1 MDIETYSKLAL
12 RTAAE
17 GYSQRDNV
25 IHAALGI
32 GGEAG
37 EILDHVKKAAFNNRA
52 LDNKHLI
59 AEISDVMWYLN
70 LLVASLG
77 TTWGHVLSVNI
88 AKLEA
93 RYPDLKYD
101 ADRSLN
107 RDLAA
112 EKAAME
118 SV

>member
-37 EILDHVKKAAFNNRA
+37 EILDHVKKVAFNNRA

>member
-12 RTAAE
+12 RTAPE
-17 GYSQRDNV
+17 GYTKGDNS
-25 IHAALGI
+25 IHASLGI

-37 EILDHVKKAAFNNRA
+37 EILDHVKKVAFNNRT
-52 LDNKHLI
+52 LDHKHLI

-70 LLVASLG
+70 LLVDALG
-77 TTWGHVLSVNI
+77 TTWDHVLSVNI

-93 RYPDLKYD
+93 RYPDLKFD
-101 ADRSLN
+101 SIRSLN

>member
-12 RTAAE
+12 RTAPG
-17 GYSQRDNV
+17 GYIWV
-25 IHAALGI
+25 EEITHASLGI

-37 EILDHVKKAAFNNRA
+37 EILDHIKKAVFNNKP
-52 LDNKHLI
+52 LDAAHVI
-59 AEISDVMWYLN
+59 AEVGDLVWYLN
-70 LLVASLG
+70 LLVSSLG
-77 TTWGHVLSVNI
+77 TTWDHVLSVNI

-93 RYPDLKYD
+93 RYPDLKFD
-101 ADRSLN
+101 VERCLN

>member
-1 MDIETYSKLAL
+1 MDIETYSKRAL
-12 RTAAE
+12 HTAAE

-25 IHAALGI
+25 IHAALGA
-32 GGEAG
+32 GGETG
-37 EILDHVKKAAFNNRA
+37 EIEDHVKKVAFNGRL
-52 LDNKHLI
+52 LDRDHLI
-59 AEISDVMWYLN
+59 EEVGDVMWYLN
-70 LLVASLG
+70 LLVASLC
-77 TTWGHVLSVNI
+77 TTWDHVLSVNI
-88 AKLEA
+88 AKLET
-93 RYPDLKYD
+93 RYKGGKFD

>member
-12 RTAAE
+12 RTAPE
-17 GYSQRDNV
+17 GYTHRDNV

-37 EILDHVKKAAFNNRA
+37 EILDHVKKAAFNNRS
-52 LDNKHLI
+52 LDHDHLV
-59 AEISDVMWYLN
+59 AEVGDLMWYLN

>member
-37 EILDHVKKAAFNNRA
+37 EILDHIKKVAFNNRA

>member
-37 EILDHVKKAAFNNRA
+37 EILDDIKKVAFNNRA

>member
-37 EILDHVKKAAFNNRA
+37 EILDHVKKVAFNNRA
-52 LDNKHLI
+52 LDDDHLV
-59 AEISDVMWYLN
+59 AEVGDLLWYLII
-70 LLVASLG
+70 LEASLG
-77 TTWGHVLSVNI
+77 TTWDPVLSLII
-88 AKLEA
+88 A
-93 RYPDLKYD
+93 
-101 ADRSLN
+101 
-107 RDLAA
+107 
-112 EKAAME
+112 
-118 SV
+118 

>member
-12 RTAAE
+12 RTVSE
-17 GYSQRDNV
+17 GYNQRDNM
-25 IHAALGI
+25 IHASLGI

-37 EILDHVKKAAFNNRA
+37 EILDHVKKWAFNNRL
-52 LDNKHLI
+52 LDHNHLV
-59 AEISDVMWYLN
+59 AEVGDLMWYLN
-70 LLVASLG
+70 LLVALLG
-77 TTWGHVLSVNI
+77 TTWDHVLSVNI

-93 RYPDLKYD
+93 RYPDLKFD
-101 ADRSLN
+101 AERSLN

>member
-37 EILDHVKKAAFNNRA
+37 EILDHVKKVAFNNRA

-112 EKAAME
+112 EKAAMG

>member
-1 MDIETYSKLAL
+1 MDIETYSKLA
-12 RTAAE
+12 
-17 GYSQRDNV
+17 
-25 IHAALGI
+25 
-32 GGEAG
+32 
-37 EILDHVKKAAFNNRA
+37 
-52 LDNKHLI
+52 
-59 AEISDVMWYLN
+59 
-70 LLVASLG
+70 
-77 TTWGHVLSVNI
+77 VNI

-93 RYPDLKYD
+93 RYPDLKFD

>member
-1 MDIETYSKLAL
+1 MDIETYSKLSL
-12 RTAAE
+12 RTAPE
-17 GYSQRDNV
+17 GYTHRDNV

-37 EILDHVKKAAFNNRA
+37 EVLD
-52 LDNKHLI
+52 
-59 AEISDVMWYLN
+59 
-70 LLVASLG
+70 
-77 TTWGHVLSVNI
+77 HVLSVNI
-88 AKLEA
+88 SKLEA
-93 RYPDLKYD
+93 RYPDLKFD
-101 ADRSLN
+101 AERCLN

>member
-1 MDIETYSKLAL
+1 MDIETYSELAL
-12 RTAAE
+12 RTAPE
-17 GYSQRDNV
+17 GCIKRDNV
-25 IHAALGI
+25 IHASLGI

-37 EILDHVKKAAFNNRA
+37 EILDHVKKSAFNNRV
-52 LDNKHLI
+52 LDHKQLI
-59 AEISDVMWYLN
+59 AEVGDLMWYLN
-70 LLVASLG
+70 LLVTSLG
-77 TTWGHVLSVNI
+77 TTWGHVLSINL

-107 RDLAA
+107 RDLAV

-118 SV
+118 AV